1 VVSAGCLLSSYRN
14 HDDNNICDFDG
25 YSGDVFNST
34 CLYHALHLIPTS
46 TQRRQIMVC
55 TIEISEKPQLNDPIL
70 IEGLPGIG
78 FVANIAA
85 LHLINELKAK
95 RFAEIV
101 SASFQDFA
109 VTTETGGTRSPLN
122 ELYYCKREDG
132 GRDLIIWYGNT
143 QALTTFGQY
152 ELCGKVLDLVQELGC
167 RCVIS
172 VGGFKKDEV
181 QPVPAVYSAAT
192 DQKAMKEAL
201 DLGTKVMVGH
211 IFGIAGLL
219 IGLGRLRGVKGFSLL
234 VDTLGMYPDANAA
247 RHALALVGKYLDL
260 NIDVSKL
267 DAAAEQTKKVLESFG
282 LIRNVAEEKKK
293 EEQQMRWFI

>member
-1 VVSAGCLLSSYRN
+1 
-14 HDDNNICDFDG
+14 
-25 YSGDVFNST
+25 
-34 CLYHALHLIPTS
+34 
-46 TQRRQIMVC
+46 MVC
-55 TIEISEKPQLNDPIL
+55 SIEISEKPKLNDPIL

-109 VTTETGGTRSPLN
+109 VTTEGEGARSPIS
-122 ELYYCKREDG
+122 ELYYYKREDG
-132 GRDLIIWYGNT
+132 GRDLILWYGNT

-152 ELCGKVLDLVQELGC
+152 ELCGKVLDITQELGC
-167 RCVIS
+167 RFVIS
-172 VGGFKKDEV
+172 IGGFKKDEV
-181 QPVPAVYSAAT
+181 QTVPAIYSAAT
-192 DQKAMKEAL
+192 DQETLKEAL

-219 IGLGRLRGVKGFSLL
+219 VGLGRLRNLKGFALL

-247 RHALALVGKYLDL
+247 RYALTTLGKYLNL
-260 NIDVSKL
+260 NIDLSKL
-267 DAAAEQTKKVLESFG
+267 DATADQTKKILESFG
-282 LIRNVAEEKKK
+282 LIRNLVEEKKK
-293 EEQQMRWFI
+293 EEQQLRWFI

>member
-1 VVSAGCLLSSYRN
+1 
-14 HDDNNICDFDG
+14 
-25 YSGDVFNST
+25 
-34 CLYHALHLIPTS
+34 
-46 TQRRQIMVC
+46 MVC
-55 TIEISEKPQLNDPIL
+55 SIEISEKPKLNDPIL

-109 VTTETGGTRSPLN
+109 VTTEGGGARSPIS
-122 ELYYCKREDG
+122 ELYHCKREDG
-132 GRDLIIWYGNT
+132 GRDLILWYGNT

-152 ELCGKVLDLVQELGC
+152 ELCGKVLDITQELGC
-167 RCVIS
+167 RFVIS
-172 VGGFKKDEV
+172 IGGFKKDEV
-181 QPVPAVYSAAT
+181 QTVPAIYSAAT
-192 DQKAMKEAL
+192 DQETLKEAL

-219 IGLGRLRGVKGFSLL
+219 IGLGRLRNLKGFALL

-247 RHALALVGKYLDL
+247 RYALTALGKYLNLNVDL
-260 NIDVSKL
+260 SKL
-267 DAAAEQTKKVLESFG
+267 DATADQTKKILESFG
-282 LIRNVAEEKKK
+282 LIRNLAEEKKK
-293 EEQQMRWFI
+293 EEQQLRWFI